1 MSGTDGAERVGEGA
15 APDNRALREA
25 MAAMAALASEQTERA
40 ISALFA
46 ALAESFL
53 LVPVTA
59 AGEQGAELAL
69 VREADGRAALHAFT
83 DEAALA
89 AALPAQSPRV
99 GVAAAKLAEVVLAI
113 PEATLVLDP
122 GSPSAGRL
130 SRRDLELVRERL
142 APGPERSAALAAGAL
157 VPLAPA
163 EPLPGALICALEE
176 AALAASEVLALYA
189 FDGVLGEGGR
199 HPLVGARLDP
209 WRPGG
214 ERRRA
219 LRELTEAARAHLPA
233 EATLDLIAL
242 TPALLEPVARA
253 GELLW
258 ERRASG

>member
-53 LVPVTA
+53 LVPVSA

-69 VREADGRAALHAFT
+69 VREADGRPALHAFT
-83 DEAALA
+83 GEAALA
-89 AALPAQSPRV
+89 AAFPAQSPRV
-99 GVAAAKLAEVVLAI
+99 GVTAAKLAEVVLAI

-142 APGPERSAALAAGAL
+142 APGREGSAPASPSPPRSAAPWQRRRSLLLRSSPCMPSRASWARASAIGSWAPVSIPCAPRASAGA
-157 VPLAPA
+157 PC
-163 EPLPGALICALEE
+163 G
-176 AALAASEVLALYA
+176 S
-189 FDGVLGEGGR
+189 
-199 HPLVGARLDP
+199 
-209 WRPGG
+209 
-214 ERRRA
+214 
-219 LRELTEAARAHLPA
+219 
-233 EATLDLIAL
+233 
-242 TPALLEPVARA
+242 
-253 GELLW
+253 
-258 ERRASG
+258 

>member
-1 MSGTDGAERVGEGA
+1 
-15 APDNRALREA
+15 
-25 MAAMAALASEQTERA
+25 MAALSSGRSERA
-40 ISALFA
+40 ISALFT
-46 ALAESFL
+46 ALAESAV
-53 LVPVTA
+53 LVPIA
-59 AGEQGAELAL
+59 AASEQGVELL
-69 VREADGRAALHAFT
+69 EVREADGRPAFHAFT
-83 DEAALA
+83 DEAALTG
-89 AALPAQSPRV
+89 ALSPDTPRV
-99 GVAAAKLAEVVLAI
+99 AVAAAKLAEVVLGV
-113 PEATLVLDP
+113 PGATLVLDP
-122 GSPSAGRL
+122 GSAAAGRL

>member
-1 MSGTDGAERVGEGA
+1 VSGTDGAERVGEGA

-53 LVPVTA
+53 LVPVSA

-69 VREADGRAALHAFT
+69 VREADGRPALHAFT
-83 DEAALA
+83 GEAALA
-89 AALPAQSPRV
+89 AAFPAQSPRV
-99 GVAAAKLAEVVLAI
+99 GVTAAKLAEVVLAI

-142 APGPERSAALAAGAL
+142 APGREGSAALPRGSL
-157 VPLAPA
+157 GVLGPG
-163 EPLPGALICALEE
+163 EPLPAALRRALAE
-176 AALAASEVLALYA
+176 AALAASEVFALYA
-189 FDGVLGEGGR
+189 FEGVLGEGER
-199 HPLVGARLDP
+199 HRLVGARLDP
-209 WRPGG
+209 LRPEG

-219 LRELTEAARAHLPA
+219 LRELSEAARAHLPA
-233 EATLDLIAL
+233 GATLDLIAL
-242 TPALLEPVARA
+242 TPALLEPVAEA

-258 ERRASG
+258 ERGR